1 MFLHFFLVMSRH
13 VNFFCLIS
21 LTTFRRFFEKK
32 QASLE
37 RISSMQVSKV
47 YVTVHVTNWLP
58 THIVRKWK
66 WMSKNWASYNSTS
79 QGFKELSQCQN
90 TRNKKNF
97 YPIIGKKN
105 PRSPGKWNPNWL
117 SFCLSFSFSNNVNWK
132 ETKFSNAQRTS
143 FSTNNFL
150 WNLIKTLMSKTDV
163 QAFVLLAH
171 YCEREH

>member
-13 VNFFCLIS
+13 VNLFCLIS

-79 QGFKELSQCQN
+79 QGFKELSQRQN

-97 YPIIGKKN
+97 LSNYRKKN
-105 PRSPGKWNPNWL
+105 PGSGIQTGSVFAFHFHFRTMWTEKRQNFQMHKEQVFL
-117 SFCLSFSFSNNVNWK
+117 QTIFSEIW
-132 ETKFSNAQRTS
+132 
-143 FSTNNFL
+143 
-150 WNLIKTLMSKTDV
+150 
-163 QAFVLLAH
+163 
-171 YCEREH
+171 